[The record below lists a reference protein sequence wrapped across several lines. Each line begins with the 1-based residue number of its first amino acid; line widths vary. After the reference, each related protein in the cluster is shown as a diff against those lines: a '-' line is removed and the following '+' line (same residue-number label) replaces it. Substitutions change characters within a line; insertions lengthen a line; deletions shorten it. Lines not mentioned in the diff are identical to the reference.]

1 MNWVHFFID
10 GITSSFGVIL
20 APIMT
25 NFDSNRSTVSWIG
38 SLILGVYHLSGPIV
52 SLLVKRFGL
61 RVVSITGAFVS
72 SIALLLST
80 LRLCCCTLTYRSITC
95 FSNFWWFHNIKWNH
109 QNKMADSL
117 SNRPF
122 CSNNLMISCRKSR
135 SMI

>member
-1 MNWVHFFID
+1 MNWFIFID

-61 RVVSITGAFVS
+61 RVVSITGRVS
-72 SIALLLST
+72 IVVVVVVLLS
-80 LRLCCCTLTYRSITC
+80 
-95 FSNFWWFHNIKWNH
+95 FS
-109 QNKMADSL
+109 
-117 SNRPF
+117 
-122 CSNNLMISCRKSR
+122 
-135 SMI
+135 

>member
-1 MNWVHFFID
+1 MNWVFFFID

-61 RVVSITGAFVS
+61 RVVSISGAFLS

-80 LRLCCCTLTYRSITC
+80 LRLCCVVVLLLHVDRSPAFLTSDDFII
-95 FSNFWWFHNIKWNH
+95 SNETIGTK
-109 QNKMADSL
+109 L
-117 SNRPF
+117 
-122 CSNNLMISCRKSR
+122 LIY
-135 SMI
+135 